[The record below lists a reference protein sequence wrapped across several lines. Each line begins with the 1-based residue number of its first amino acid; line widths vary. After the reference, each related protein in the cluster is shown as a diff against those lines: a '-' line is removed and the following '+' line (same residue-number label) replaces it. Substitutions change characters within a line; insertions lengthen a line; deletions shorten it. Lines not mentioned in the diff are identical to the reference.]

1 MTIDQSRAMA
11 SAKTEQAFY
20 AWLSAENKAAADSHY
35 VVFCQGFSHTL
46 EASIRKRY
54 PGVAQE
60 LINQA
65 TAETRCKMLELFGE
79 PRRKAIA
86 TVAAVLASLQP
97 LALGD
102 LHCRRVRAWKGR
114 VAQYRLDVLDFAPA
128 ESIRGPIRRERID
141 AFNAERGT
149 LVDGGH
155 GLVNEVRMQVGDQDA
170 AADDVQKVVARF
182 IATLR
187 EWLDSQDAASI
198 DRKLGLDGAA
208 AFVMSMDD
216 LLLALR
222 QLRVLTM
229 AYAFTVCM
237 NELKK
242 LFRSDGRHSNASQAG
257 DASRTPDE
265 THINDPGGEDEQP
278 DAPVSGNISDEFA
291 APAGDLD
298 GQDIGGAGASM
309 VNASDAP
316 DRGPWGPSASSEDAA
331 ARRDIDTIADRAP
344 GPDKAASDQELYRLL
359 LSALEE
365 PYRAAQQRL
374 AAAES
379 KRERDRARIEVDR
392 AARDHELDL
401 GLIVGWV
408 DGDTQ
413 EEMATRLGITRNQVR
428 YGLVRMAKRIIQFC
442 EVRHIEYSDELRAMA
457 EGQTLRLAR
466 AVSTMGAL
474 RPSFNV
480 IDGGRSNTGGEP

>member
-1 MTIDQSRAMA
+1 MTTDQSRALA
-11 SAKTEQAFY
+11 SAETEQAFY
-20 AWLSAENKAAADSHY
+20 AWLSAENKAAADSHFGAFY
-35 VVFCQGFSHTL
+35 QGFGRTL
-46 EASIRKRY
+46 QASIRKRY
-54 PGVAQE
+54 WVISQE
-60 LINQA
+60 LVDDA
-65 TAETRCKMLELFGE
+65 VGEAMLKMLELFGE

-86 TVAAVLASLQP
+86 TVAALLASVQP

-128 ESIRGPIRRERID
+128 KSIRGPVRRERID
-141 AFNAERGT
+141 AFNAERST
-149 LVDGGH
+149 LVEGGH
-155 GLVNEVRMQVGDQDA
+155 GLVNEVRMQASDQDA

-198 DRKLGLDGAA
+198 DRKLGLDGATT
-208 AFVMSMDD
+208 FVMSMDD
-216 LLLALR
+216 LLLALQ

-257 DASRTPDE
+257 DAARTPDE
-265 THINDPGGEDEQP
+265 THIGDPGGEDELP
-278 DAPVSGNISDEFA
+278 DTVSGNISDESS

-298 GQDIGGAGASM
+298 GQDIGGDGGTH
-309 VNASDAP
+309 VDASDAP
-316 DRGPWGPSASSEDAA
+316 DRGPWGPSTSSEDAA
-331 ARRDIDTIADRAP
+331 ARRDIDTIADRGP
-344 GPDKAASDQELYRLL
+344 GPDKAASDKELFRLL

-374 AAAES
+374 AAAET
-379 KRERDRARIEVDR
+379 KRERDRARVEVDR

-401 GLIVGWV
+401 RLIVGWV

-428 YGLVRMAKRIIQFC
+428 YGLERMAKRIIQFC
-442 EVRHIEYSDELRAMA
+442 EARRIVYGDDLRAMA

-466 AVSTMGAL
+466 AVSTTGAL

-480 IDGGRSNTGGEP
+480 IDGGQSSSGGEA